1 MGKDTK
7 PLGSAASA
15 AAEPY
20 ERMSAL
26 TKRVVVRISAELEQW
41 IAAQAELEGL
51 DNATWVRSHLT
62 KTMRGLNVMPRNTVA
77 LPDHL
82 ANLTDPTDAE
92 WDEINPIIAKANETP
107 ASPSEPIDVDA
118 MVEQSLA
125 EAEENGLTQLPPEPE
140 QPTASVRPVFRRPAP
155 YSMATQPG
163 WIK

>member
-1 MGKDTK
+1 
-7 PLGSAASA
+7 
-15 AAEPY
+15 
-20 ERMSAL
+20 MSAL

-62 KTMRGLNVMPRNTVA
+62 KMMRGVGSPVQALRGEDVIIPGVYEPPTEPVA
-77 LPDHL
+77 SEP
-82 ANLTDPTDAE
+82 P
-92 WDEINPIIAKANETP
+92 
-107 ASPSEPIDVDA
+107 EPIDVDA

-125 EAEENGLTQLPPEPE
+125 EAEENGLTELPPEPE